1 MIHKY
6 DYDKREQIDLLYK
19 SLSIPSEVHGYSLGV
34 EYMKD
39 WFLERCPKNFFK
51 TIYINGKNVMD
62 DFRRFNKEK
71 IMTIEKPALA
81 IIPSINTSYNRDT
94 VDLEL
99 GGRDVLTRRSARYHD
114 AFIQDSDNNIF
125 LGIVLKQLEMPFTFR
140 MRFNTRA
147 QQLDFANYLKM
158 SHRIGA
164 TQKHFLS
171 LDFHIPTD
179 IILAIA
185 ENRKFTIK
193 DGKVVDIVGFLKYLN
208 SHSYLPIIYKLRT
221 INGNSEFFVKVD
233 KAYTHI
239 SCLDELNLDDGVRT
253 GHLDTNFHIEMN
265 AVLKMIVPNYYFFYS
280 KKLLDKTYDEATSSV
295 EALYTYRSIEPP
307 EKNEKGWEQYLSTEW
322 EEPERYI
329 DTIKFE
335 ELLTGGDM
343 INVIKHTISTG
354 ISPSIF
360 LDIQLYC
367 ENRKIDTYIDWE
379 NLEIVVNQQMKEDT
393 SKITIYIDK
402 LYYNEQLVVVKN
414 SLKSRIQPDNTN
426 PLGE

>member
-1 MIHKY
+1 MISKY
-6 DYDKREQIDLLYK
+6 DYNKREQIDLYK
-19 SLSIPSEVHGYSLGV
+19 SISIPSEIHGYSLGV
-34 EYMKD
+34 EYMRD

-51 TIYINGKNVMD
+51 TIYINGKHVMD

-71 IMTIEKPALA
+71 ILTIEKPALS
-81 IIPSINTSYNRDT
+81 IIPSINVSYNRDT
-94 VDLEL
+94 LDLEL

-114 AFIQDSDNNIF
+114 AFIQDMDNNVF

-164 TQKHFLS
+164 TQFKYLS
-171 LDFHIPTD
+171 LDFHIPTE

-185 ENRKFTIK
+185 ENMHFEVKN
-193 DGKVVDIVGFLKYLN
+193 GKVVDIVGFLKYLN
-208 SHSYLPIIYKLRT
+208 SHSYLPIVYKFRT
-221 INGNSEFFVKVD
+221 INGNSEFFIKVD
-233 KAYTHI
+233 NVYTHI
-239 SCLDELNLDDGVRT
+239 SCLDELSLDDGNRT

-265 AVLKMIVPNYYFFYS
+265 AILKIPVPSFYFFYS
-280 KKLLDKTYDEATSSV
+280 KKLLEQTYDDITSSI

-329 DTIKFE
+329 STIKFE
-335 ELLTGGDM
+335 ELLTGGPM
-343 INVIKHTISTG
+343 LNIIKHTISTG

-360 LDIQLYC
+360 LDVQLYC
-367 ENRKIDTYIDWE
+367 ENRKIDIQINWE
-379 NLEIVVNQQMKEDT
+379 TLEIIVEQQMKEDI

-414 SLKSRIQPDNTN
+414 SMKSRVQVDQTN
-426 PLGE
+426 PLGK

>member
-1 MIHKY
+1 MIS
-6 DYDKREQIDLLYK
+6 KRDEFQREEIALYK
-19 SLSIPSEVHGYSLGV
+19 SISIPSEIHGYSLGV
-34 EYMKD
+34 EFMRD

-71 IMTIEKPALA
+71 ILTVEKPALA

-94 VDLEL
+94 LDLEL
-99 GGRDVLTRRSARYHD
+99 GGRDVLSRRSCRYKD
-114 AFIQDSDNNIF
+114 AFIQDYDNNIF
-125 LGIVLKQLEMPFTFR
+125 LGIILKQLEMPFTFKIR
-140 MRFNTRA
+140 LNSKA

-164 TQKHFLS
+164 TQKTFLS
-171 LDFHIPTD
+171 LDFHIPTE

-185 ENRKFTIK
+185 ENRKFEIK
-193 DGKVVDIVGFLKYLN
+193 DGKIVDIVGFLKYLN
-208 SHSYLPIIYKLRT
+208 SHSYLPIVYKFRT

-233 KAYTHI
+233 NAYTHI
-239 SCLDELNLDDGVRT
+239 SCLDELSLDDGVRT

-265 AVLKMIVPNYYFFYS
+265 AILKIIVPSFYFLYS
-280 KKLLDKTYDEATSSV
+280 KKKLEKTYDDITSSV

-307 EKNEKGWEQYLSTEW
+307 EKNEKGWYQYLSTEW
-322 EEPERYI
+322 EEPEKYI
-329 DTIKFE
+329 STIKFE
-335 ELLTGGDM
+335 ELLAGGSMLD
-343 INVIKHTISTG
+343 VIKHTISTG

-367 ENRKIDTYIDWE
+367 ENQKVDISIDWE
-379 NLEIVVNQQMKEDT
+379 TLEIIVNKQMKEET

-402 LYYNEQLVVVKN
+402 AYYNEQLVIVKD
-414 SLKSRIQPDNTN
+414 SLKSRVQVDKTN
-426 PLGE
+426 PLGN